1 MIASGGKPLLLRE
14 AVAAI
19 HRAAE
24 DPRVAGLIARVQIP
38 AAAAGPVQEL
48 RDAIAAFSDVKP
60 SLAWAETY
68 PGTLSYYLAS
78 AFREVW
84 MQPSGTVGLVG
95 FATNALFLRDALD
108 KAGIEAQF
116 IARGEYKSAANLFTQ
131 DRYTDAHREADSRL
145 IESLHTQVWQA
156 VAESRHLDPPRSTR
170 SPTRRRCC
178 ATTPSPDAWSTA
190 SASAT
195 RPTPASANSLAH
207 RVFRRRPATPTPT
220 TRRRGCICRGT
231 PAPRRRGRRR
241 RCRRFPAARRKPTIA
256 VVTLHGPIVSG
267 RGGPQLLPFGNS
279 SAGGDTIAAAL
290 REAAADDSVS
300 AIVLRVDSPGGS
312 VTGSET
318 IWREVNRVRDGGKPV
333 VASMGAVAAS
343 GGYYVSMC
351 ADAIVANA
359 GTITGSIG
367 VVTGKLVARE
377 LKDRLGVGSDSV
389 RTNPNADAWS
399 INQPFTDEQHAH
411 VEAEADLFYTDFV
424 ERVAQGRKMT
434 VEAVDAIARGRVW
447 TGADALERGLVDEL
461 GGLRTAITRAKVLAG
476 LRTRRRRPSCEL
488 SGLVADGHAAA
499 QAVVAACRGVAAG
512 GGRRAARPFGGRGA
526 RPGRA
531 VVDRRQR
538 ALARRLPLL
547 NPGRTTGHCGI
558 PQGPVLTAADRNFT
572 RGNAN
577 RLLFTASHGN
587 LQIVNKTTTWP
598 CGAEHRLLPPPT
610 GRRSASLTTR
620 RVPWTPKTHGRPST
634 PSRPLEC

>member
-1 MIASGGKPLLLRE
+1 MFAFLPGIPGPDDLRALARRVDTARHHGVPDGCVLELDMMAVPNETGGFDPLALIASGGRPLVLRE

-38 AAAAGPVQEL
+38 AAAAAPVQEL
-48 RDAIAAFSDVKP
+48 REAIAAFSDAKP

-145 IESLHTQVWQA
+145 IESLRSQVWQA
-156 VAESRHLDPPRSTR
+156 IAESRHLDADEVDALADKAPLLRDDAVTGRLIDRIGFRDEAYSRIGELVGAPGISPETGDGDSESAPPRLFLSR
-170 SPTRRRCC
+170 YAR
-178 ATTPSPDAWSTA
+178 AT
-190 SASAT
+190 
-195 RPTPASANSLAH
+195 
-207 RVFRRRPATPTPT
+207 
-220 TRRRGCICRGT
+220 
-231 PAPRRRGRRR
+231 APRPGPAVPSIPGRKG
-241 RCRRFPAARRKPTIA
+241 KPTIA
-256 VVTLHGPIVSG
+256 VVTVHGPIVSG

-279 SAGGDTIAAAL
+279 SVGGDTVAAAL

-318 IWREVNRVRDGGKPV
+318 IWRQVNRVRAAGKPV

-343 GGYYVSMC
+343 GGYYVSMA
-351 ADAIVANA
+351 ADAIVANP

-399 INQPFTDEQHAH
+399 INQPFTDEQHEH

-424 ERVAQGRKMT
+424 ERVAAGRNMS

-447 TGADALERGLVDEL
+447 TGADALQRGLVDEL
-461 GGLRTAITRAKVLAG
+461 GGLRAAITRAKVLAG
-476 LRTRRRRPSCEL
+476 LKPDADVRLVGYPGSSLMDLLRPKAS
-488 SGLVADGHAAA
+488 SQPAAA
-499 QAVVAACRGVAAG
+499 SLPEAFAALV
-512 GGRRAARPFGGRGA
+512 
-526 RPGRA
+526 
-531 VVDRRQR
+531 
-538 ALARRLPLL
+538 
-547 NPGRTTGHCGI
+547 GRT
-558 PQGPVLTAADRNFT
+558 VA
-572 RGNAN
+572 
-577 RLLFTASHGN
+577 
-587 LQIVNKTTTWP
+587 
-598 CGAEHRLLPPPT
+598 GALSQAE
-610 GRRSASLTTR
+610 RSMAGVSALWLGEYR
-620 RVPWTPKTHGRPST
+620 F
-634 PSRPLEC
+634 